1 MTQKLITIIALS
13 VDANYAVLYK
23 EDGST
28 LTIAQGDARLPLIV
42 EKAREPLSRNEPVE
56 VDVTPIFAKRQEF
69 EDAEKGTGGV
79 IKFFRVAKK
88 FLSTLVNTESPDKV
102 DESAAHVSPL
112 SIGKLPWK
120 APVTLT
126 ETIEQGEPSDE
137 ADDPEVEENAP
148 IATPPQS
155 VFITELPNGYNKVGA
170 IKAIRQ
176 TMTGLGLREA
186 KDLIESPLPILAA
199 TGVED
204 FVAHTLR
211 HNLQMADVVCE
222 VRETQ
227 PGEKLFELSNEQKVA
242 AAQDRMRQVMGNGT
256 PTSAPEFHA
265 PMKDDETIVAVHS
278 ETGAIIP
285 DAHKLGHQ
293 LKAAAKLQDYTGF
306 TKFVERL
313 SAIIE
318 SRGHSVEDLMKFIE
332 KGDLPIADDGC
343 IVIYKRLNSKGQGIY
358 TDVHSGQIKQKVGS
372 YVFMKPG
379 LVDPNR
385 RQDCSNG
392 LHVASLSYL
401 RSFSGDATVVA
412 KVRPEDVFAVPEY
425 NTNKMRVCGYH
436 ILAILGDA
444 ERRLVNGG
452 GSLTKTPA
460 GKALLNDI
468 LAGRHVPI
476 TQLVE
481 VGGQRGTNVTYTDV
495 KAEDQV
501 QPELSAAPVEKD
513 VIDTEGSLEP
523 EVPKAADIQAT
534 ELKPVNSAVSKV
546 ELAFNYIAGIFPTL
560 SKVTYGVDLRWTYV
574 LSSGEIPEF
583 PANVDV
589 SILEDAADNVT
600 HVPVTYIKTPEGL
613 IKMKSETKAQTAQRL
628 YDEFKGAQTS
638 TIAGNRA
645 TELLAFK
652 KAAKKS
658 WSALGLSDAIGEVI
672 IEAAEK
678 VAPAVKVKTV
688 SGFDDL
694 ADKPV
699 KEKAPKAAA
708 PAKAGSPKAQLAE
721 CLKSGVTSVGVAQA
735 ALLIKKRAKKGWAAL
750 GVSDDVV
757 KQIEALTK

>member
-28 LTIAQGDARLPLIV
+28 LTIAQGDARLPMIV

-120 APVTLT
+120 APVTST

-137 ADDPEVEENAP
+137 ADDPGVGENAP
-148 IATPPQS
+148 VAIPPQS
-155 VFITELPNGYNKVGA
+155 VFITGFSVKPNKVA
-170 IKAIRQ
+170 VIKAIREI
-176 TMTGLGLREA
+176 TGLGLREA
-186 KDLIESPLPILAA
+186 KDLSESPTPILVLTGADEESARLAA
-199 TGVED
+199 NSLS
-204 FVAHTLR
+204 F
-211 HNLQMADVVCE
+211 ADAYVQVKDS
-222 VRETQ
+222 V

-256 PTSAPEFHA
+256 PTSDPEFHA

-343 IVIYKRLNSKGQGIY
+343 IVIYKRLNSVGKGIY

-436 ILAILGDA
+436 ILAVLGDA
-444 ERRLVNGG
+444 ERRLVNDG

-534 ELKPVNSAVSKV
+534 ELKPATEKAPA
-546 ELAFNYIAGIFPTL
+546 EPAAIP
-560 SKVTYGVDLRWTYV
+560 VDNEVKR
-574 LSSGEIPEF
+574 
-583 PANVDV
+583 
-589 SILEDAADNVT
+589 
-600 HVPVTYIKTPEGL
+600 
-613 IKMKSETKAQTAQRL
+613 ETKAQTAQRL

-638 TIAGNRA
+638 TTAGTKA
-645 TELLAFK
+645 AELLAFK
-652 KAAKKS
+652 KASKKS
-658 WSALGLSDAIGEVI
+658 WTALGLSDDIGELVT
-672 IEAAEK
+672 EKATSVAPK
-678 VAPAVKVKTV
+678 VAVKTV

-694 ADKPV
+694 KA
-699 KEKAPKAAA
+699 KAP
-708 PAKAGSPKAQLAE
+708 KAGSPKAQMAEVLKGSKINVEIANKALA
-721 CLKSGVTSVGVAQA
+721 
-735 ALLIKKRAKKGWAAL
+735 IKRSAKKSWAIL
-750 GVSDDVV
+750 GVSDDLA
-757 KQIEALTK
+757 KMIESLTK

>member
-42 EKAREPLSRNEPVE
+42 EKAREPLSRNEPVV

-112 SIGKLPWK
+112 SLGKLPWK
-120 APVTLT
+120 APVTLA
-126 ETIEQGEPSDE
+126 ETSEQGEVSDE
-137 ADDPEVEENAP
+137 ADGVENAP
-148 IATPPQS
+148 VATPPQS
-155 VFITELPNGYNKVGA
+155 VFITALPNGYNKVGA

-176 TMTGLGLREA
+176 TMTDLGLREA

-204 FVAHTLR
+204 FVAQTLR

-227 PGEKLFELSNEQKVA
+227 PGEKMFELSNEQKIA

-343 IVIYKRLNSKGQGIY
+343 IVIYKRLNSKGQDVF

-401 RSFSGDATVVA
+401 SSFSGNATVVA

-436 ILAILGDA
+436 ILAVLGDV
-444 ERRLVNGG
+444 ERQLVNGG
-452 GSLTKTPA
+452 GSITKTPV
-460 GKALLNDI
+460 GKTLLNDI

-481 VGGQRGTNVTYTDV
+481 VGGQRGSNVTYTDV

-513 VIDTEGSLEP
+513 VIDTESSLEP

-534 ELKPVNSAVSKV
+534 ELKPGTENKV
-546 ELAFNYIAGIFPTL
+546 ENL
-560 SKVTYGVDLRWTYV
+560 
-574 LSSGEIPEF
+574 
-583 PANVDV
+583 
-589 SILEDAADNVT
+589 
-600 HVPVTYIKTPEGL
+600 
-613 IKMKSETKAQTAQRL
+613 KSVGTEVKRETKAQTAKRL
-628 YDEFKGAQTS
+628 YDEFKGAQIS
-638 TIAGNRA
+638 TVAGNRA

-658 WSALGLSDAIGEVI
+658 WYALGLSNAIGEVI
-672 IEAAEK
+672 TEAAEK

-688 SGFDDL
+688 TGFDDL

-699 KEKAPKAAA
+699 KVKAPKVQSFTSLV
-708 PAKAGSPKAQLAE
+708 KANSPKAKMAEVLEGSKINVEIANKALA
-721 CLKSGVTSVGVAQA
+721 
-735 ALLIKKRAKKGWAAL
+735 IKRSAKKSWAVL
-750 GVSDDVV
+750 GVSDEVAAM
-757 KQIEALTK
+757 IEKLTK

>member
-120 APVTLT
+120 APV
-126 ETIEQGEPSDE
+126 DV
-137 ADDPEVEENAP
+137 APEVDVNAAVEEMGNESWETSDAVEKP
-148 IATPPQS
+148 IPPQS
-155 VFITELPNGYNKVGA
+155 VFITGFTVKPNKVA
-170 IKAIRQ
+170 VIKAIREI
-176 TMTGLGLREA
+176 TGLGLREA
-186 KDLIESPLPILAA
+186 KDLSESPTPILVLTGADEESARLAA
-199 TGVED
+199 NSLS
-204 FVAHTLR
+204 F
-211 HNLQMADVVCE
+211 ADAYVQVKDSL
-222 VRETQ
+222 

-242 AAQDRMRQVMGNGT
+242 AAQDRMRQVIGNGT

-293 LKAAAKLQDYTGF
+293 LKAAAKLQDYTGC

-436 ILAILGDA
+436 ILAVLGDA
-444 ERRLVNGG
+444 ERRLVNDG

-534 ELKPVNSAVSKV
+534 ELKPATEK
-546 ELAFNYIAGIFPTL
+546 APAKPAAIP
-560 SKVTYGVDLRWTYV
+560 VDTEVKR
-574 LSSGEIPEF
+574 
-583 PANVDV
+583 
-589 SILEDAADNVT
+589 
-600 HVPVTYIKTPEGL
+600 
-613 IKMKSETKAQTAQRL
+613 ETKAQTAQRL

-688 SGFDDL
+688 SGFDNL